1 MSNFE
6 VKEISNC
13 KKEIS
18 ITIPAETV
26 DSIRQKEI
34 TKLQKS
40 AQLPGFRKG
49 KAPKNMLMKTYAGT
63 IEQNTID
70 EAINLGFREGA
81 TEKELNPVD
90 SPVLKDMKFDDD
102 KNLSVVLEVEVFP
115 EIELKK
121 YKNLELIKTVY
132 EISDEDVDMVIENLR
147 HEKATISPVED
158 GAKDGNILT
167 VEMQELDE
175 QGVPII
181 GKKYDNFRIGIGSGQ
196 FDLDMEKQL
205 IGVKQDEERQ
215 ISKTYSKNEADK
227 KLAGKTEKFLVKVKT
242 VEEEFLPEI
251 DDEFVKQ
258 LEIGEESVDG
268 MREKIKHNL
277 EHSYADQAEQT
288 FYNKLAHELL
298 QENQFDV
305 PEKMVNEYLDRIV
318 EDIKAKDKTVDEAA
332 IRKNYLTDATF
343 NMKWFYLKNKISQV
357 ENVNVNDADIDQY
370 LGTIEDEKLREQ
382 FSSNPEWR
390 KRISNDLTEK
400 KIVDYLIE
408 NQKITEVVEQIN
420 KERKVK

>member
-18 ITIPAETV
+18 ITIPSETV
-26 DSIRQKEI
+26 DSIREKEI
-34 TKLQKS
+34 AKFQKS

-49 KAPKNMLMKTYAGT
+49 KVPKSMLMKTYAGT

-70 EAINLGFREGA
+70 EAINLKFREGA
-81 TEKELNPVD
+81 MEKELNPID

-102 KNLSVVLEVEVFP
+102 KNLTVVLEVEVFP

-121 YKNLELIKTVY
+121 YKDLKLNKTVY
-132 EISDEDVDMVIENLR
+132 EISDKDVEMVIDNIR

-181 GKKYDNFRIGIGSGQ
+181 GKKYENFKIGIGSGQ
-196 FDLDMEKQL
+196 FDADMEKQL
-205 IGVKQDEERQ
+205 IGVKRDEERQ
-215 ISKTYSKNEADK
+215 ISKTYSKKDK
-227 KLAGKTEKFLVKVKT
+227 DEKLAGKTEKFLVTVKT
-242 VEEEFLPEI
+242 VEEEFLPEV

-258 LEIGEESVDG
+258 LGIDEENVNG
-268 MREKIKHNL
+268 MRDKIKHNL
-277 EHSYADQAEQT
+277 EHSYSDQAEQQ
-288 FYNKLAHELL
+288 FYNQLAHELL
-298 QENQFDV
+298 KENEFDV
-305 PEKMVNEYLDRIV
+305 PNKMVEEYLDRIV
-318 EDIKAKDKTVDEAA
+318 EDIKNKDKKVDEAA
-332 IRKNYLTDATF
+332 VRKNYLNDATF
-343 NMKWFYLKNKISQV
+343 NMKWFYLKDKISQV
-357 ENVNVNDADIDQY
+357 EKLEVKDEDINKY
-370 LGTIEDEKLREQ
+370 LENIEDEKMKEQ

-390 KRISNDLTEK
+390 RRISGDLAEK
-400 KIVDYLIE
+400 KILDFLIE
-408 NQKITEVVEQIN
+408 NQKIKEVFEPIN
-420 KERKVK
+420 KERIVK

>member
-181 GKKYDNFRIGIGSGQ
+181 GKKYDDFRIGIGSGQ

-205 IGVKQDEERQ
+205 IGVKQNEERQ
-215 ISKTYSKNEADK
+215 ISKTYSKNEEDK

>member
-90 SPVLKDMKFDDD
+90 SPILKDMKFDEN
-102 KNLSVVLEVEVFP
+102 KNLTVVLEVEVFP

-121 YKNLELIKTVY
+121 YKNLELTKTVY

-158 GAKDGNILT
+158 GAKDGHILT
-167 VEMQELDE
+167 LEMQELDE

-181 GKKYDNFRIGIGSGQ
+181 GKKYDDFRIGIGSGQ

-205 IGVKQDEERQ
+205 IGIKQDEERQ

-227 KLAGKTEKFLVKVKT
+227 IPF
-242 VEEEFLPEI
+242 
-251 DDEFVKQ
+251 
-258 LEIGEESVDG
+258 
-268 MREKIKHNL
+268 
-277 EHSYADQAEQT
+277 
-288 FYNKLAHELL
+288 
-298 QENQFDV
+298 
-305 PEKMVNEYLDRIV
+305 
-318 EDIKAKDKTVDEAA
+318 
-332 IRKNYLTDATF
+332 
-343 NMKWFYLKNKISQV
+343 
-357 ENVNVNDADIDQY
+357 
-370 LGTIEDEKLREQ
+370 
-382 FSSNPEWR
+382 
-390 KRISNDLTEK
+390 
-400 KIVDYLIE
+400 
-408 NQKITEVVEQIN
+408 
-420 KERKVK
+420 

>member
-121 YKNLELIKTVY
+121 YKNLELTKTVY